1 MGVVAT
7 AVEEVDSE
15 IALVV
20 IYSMVVV
27 LVDP

>member
-1 MGVVAT
+1 MDVVAT
-7 AVEEVDSE
+7 AVEKVDSE

-20 IYSMVVV
+20 MYSIVVV